1 MKYIS
6 LSFLFF
12 LSSLIYAL
20 DIKTE
25 KRLENIEKRIDEI
38 EKKLT
43 STQEVNDTQQE
54 TENIP
59 ETTGEEMV
67 IKENI
72 LKAKISSIKNIRGK
86 KKKGLLLEILIY
98 NPSKYTIKI
107 FTGDLFFYSTIG
119 EIVFSYRAFD
129 DKNIFPGKKIS
140 FPVLIPIE
148 NLEAYFYF
156 VKYKSARVALLNQRL
171 VTDPL

>member
-72 LKAKISSIKNIRGK
+72 LKAKISSIKNISGK
-86 KKKGLLLEILIY
+86 KKKGFCL
-98 NPSKYTIKI
+98 
-107 FTGDLFFYSTIG
+107 
-119 EIVFSYRAFD
+119 
-129 DKNIFPGKKIS
+129 
-140 FPVLIPIE
+140 
-148 NLEAYFYF
+148 
-156 VKYKSARVALLNQRL
+156 KS
-171 VTDPL
+171 